1 MNKKRIAILFSI
13 LAIILITS
21 SCSLDEEK
29 VEQSIIKEANLTDRE
44 EALIK
49 GTGVN
54 NSFVFEYQ
62 DNQDVENVD
71 IWIEKYLGG
80 EKIGPLLKTT
90 NLLKDDLEKYIMFNM
105 SIMQDQNTWSIS
117 FIEGKN
123 ISTGKIDSS
132 NDLGKTSTWDT
143 VKNIEVDKGEY
154 ILAAFVGNDSNN
166 INGIPND
173 FFTEPNTYMDEI
185 LLNDYVY
192 LLKIKLY

>member
-90 NLLKDDLEKYIMFNM
+90 NLLKNDLEKYIMFNM

-132 NDLGKTSTWDT
+132 NDLGKTRTWDT

-166 INGIPND
+166 INAIPND
-173 FFTEPNTYMDEI
+173 FFTEPNKYMDEI